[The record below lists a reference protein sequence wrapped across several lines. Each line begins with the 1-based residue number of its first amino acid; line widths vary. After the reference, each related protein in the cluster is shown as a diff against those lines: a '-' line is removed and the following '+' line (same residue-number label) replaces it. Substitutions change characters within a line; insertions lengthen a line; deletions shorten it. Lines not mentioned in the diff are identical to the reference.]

1 MQPKEVSLLLIF
13 DAIMTEGSITRAAD
27 RLALT
32 QPAVSNAVAR
42 MRDRWKDDLFVR
54 DGKQI
59 RATSFAENLWQQ
71 IRNPLRDLKTAITL
85 EAFDPAT
92 SNRTFRICAVPDA
105 SVDSALRKLRE
116 IVEAEAPGIKV
127 YTFPYHEDEA
137 ESILVSD
144 RVDMVVG
151 AMQPLG
157 NMICT
162 EPLFVPKY
170 VCVMRPDHPLAR
182 KPLTMEGFSSADH
195 LMVSFMSCEVSDLTD
210 QALARHGLSRRIPM
224 TVHHFGAVPEVICN
238 SNLIAVVPS
247 TAVEREIFA
256 GELAVSVLP
265 VEVTPTPIA
274 VMWHKRQELDQ
285 GLTWLR
291 GNVSQLIAEY
301 AKEHS
306 SELRDA
312 LKTHRS
318 APRVAAIT
326 ESGSVLKGRSRQL

>member
-1 MQPKEVSLLLIF
+1 MQTKELSLLMIF

-42 MRDRWKDDLFVR
+42 MRDRWNDDLFVR

-59 RATSFAENLWQQ
+59 RATSFAEDLWQQ
-71 IRNPLRDLKTAITL
+71 IRHPLRDLKTAITL
-85 EAFDPAT
+85 ETFDPAT
-92 SNRTFRICAVPDA
+92 TNRTFRICAVPDA
-105 SVDSALRKLRE
+105 SVDSALCKLRE

-127 YTFPYHEDEA
+127 HTFPYHEDETQ
-137 ESILVSD
+137 SILVND

-162 EPLFVPKY
+162 ERLFVPQH
-170 VCVMRPDHPLAR
+170 VCVMRPDHALAR
-182 KPLTMEGFSSADH
+182 KPLTLKGFSSADH
-195 LMVSFMSCEVSDLTD
+195 VMVSFMSCEVSDLTD

-224 TVHHFGAVPEVICN
+224 TVHHFGAVPGVICN

-247 TAVEREIFA
+247 TAVERAIFA

-274 VMWHKRQELDQ
+274 AMWHKRQELDP

-291 GNVSQLIAEY
+291 GNVSQLISEY
-301 AKEHS
+301 AKEHLS
-306 SELRDA
+306 GLREI
-312 LKTHRS
+312 LKSHRRT
-318 APRVAAIT
+318 PRVA
-326 ESGSVLKGRSRQL
+326 SKRN